1 MGFVNL
7 DSNYQLNGFYDEML
21 AAPGRPRASYRRL
34 YEHLERL
41 GPAEL
46 ERRHQL
52 ALQMF
57 RNHGITFAVYPDAQ
71 GTEKVFPFD
80 VIPRVIDARTW
91 RRLEDG
97 LKQRL
102 RALNLFLDDVYGR
115 KLILKQHA
123 IPPEIVLSSSLYL
136 REVEG
141 LPVPHGIHCHIA
153 GIDLVRDEKG
163 DFFVLEDN
171 VRTPSGASYVLANR
185 YVMKRVL
192 PDLFAGYPVRP
203 VEGYV
208 HELLRHLRWLAPAG
222 IDDPTVVL
230 LTPGINNSAYYEH
243 LYLAKQMGVELVE
256 GSDLVVDDDHVFM
269 RTTRGLR
276 PVHVIY
282 RRIDDEWLDPIFGR
296 QESLVGVAGLVNAY
310 RAGNVAI
317 ANALGNGVADDKA
330 VYSLVPKL
338 IRYYLDE
345 DPILPNV
352 ETYLCAV
359 DSDRRYVLEHLATL
373 VVKTVDASGGY
384 GMLIG
389 PASTTEEREEFS
401 RRITAVPRAFIA
413 QPVVALSV
421 QPVLDGGGLRRGHQ
435 DLRPFVLT
443 GPDEYVTPGG
453 LTRVA
458 LKPGSGRQQL
468 AGRRQPGHLGGRG
481 RRFRGRGCLAARP
494 RRSRCWAA
502 TSSAPTT
509 WRESWACTS
518 RCPST
523 GRTNPGRISGC
534 GSWSSRAGTP
544 ATLANGSRRWR
555 WWSRARSGR
564 RSGRASPRP
573 ASRRRRCGRRC
584 PASCTSR

>member
-1 MGFVNL
+1 MAFANL
-7 DSNYQLNGFYDEML
+7 DANYKVNGLYDEML
-21 AAPGRPRASYRRL
+21 AAPGKPRPPYRRL
-34 YEHLERL
+34 YEELSRL

-46 ERRHQL
+46 QRRAAL
-52 ALQMF
+52 AMEMF
-57 RNHGITFAVYPDAQ
+57 RNHGITFAVYPDTQ

-80 VIPRVIDARTW
+80 VIPRLIDADTW
-91 RRLEDG
+91 ERLETG

-115 KLILKQHA
+115 KLILRQRA
-123 IPPEIVLSSSLYL
+123 IPPEIVLSSSLYM
-136 REVEG
+136 REIEG
-141 LPVPHGIHCHIA
+141 LAAPHGIHCHVA

-171 VRTPSGASYVLANR
+171 LRTPSGASYVQANR
-185 YVMKRVL
+185 YVMKRIL

-222 IDDPTVVL
+222 VDDPTVVL

-256 GSDLVVDDDHVFM
+256 GSDLVVDEDKVFM

-330 VYSLVPKL
+330 VYAFVPKI

-345 DPILPNV
+345 EPVLPNV
-352 ETYLCAV
+352 ETYLCAI
-359 DSDRRYVLEHLATL
+359 DSEREHVLANLERL
-373 VVKTVDASGGY
+373 VVKTTDASGGY

-389 PASTTEEREEFS
+389 PASTKEEREEFG
-401 RRITAVPRAFIA
+401 RRIVARPRAFVA

-421 QPVLDGGGLRRGHQ
+421 QPVLDGGTFRPGHQ

-443 GPDEYVTPGG
+443 GPDVYVTPGG

-458 LKPGSGRQQL
+458 LMPGSLVVNSSQ
-468 AGRRQPGHLGGRG
+468 GG
-481 RRFRGRGCLAARP
+481 
-494 RRSRCWAA
+494 
-502 TSSAPTT
+502 
-509 WRESWACTS
+509 
-518 RCPST
+518 
-523 GRTNPGRISGC
+523 
-534 GSWSSRAGTP
+534 
-544 ATLANGSRRWR
+544 GSRDTWVI
-555 WWSRARSGR
+555 AGD
-564 RSGRASPRP
+564 A
-573 ASRRRRCGRRC
+573 
-584 PASCTSR
+584 